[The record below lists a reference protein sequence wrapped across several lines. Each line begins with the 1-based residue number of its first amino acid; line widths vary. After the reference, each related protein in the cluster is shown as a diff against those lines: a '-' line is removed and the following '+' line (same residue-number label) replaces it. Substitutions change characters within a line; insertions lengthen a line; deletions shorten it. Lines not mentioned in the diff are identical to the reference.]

1 MLQQYVEYKQRYP
14 DCLILFQ
21 VGDFYEIFY
30 DDAVQVARTINLTLT
45 SRDRSS
51 TQPTP
56 MCGVPIATLDGYLDR
71 LVAAG
76 FSCAVVS
83 QLLAGDDPA
92 AKAGVPRKL
101 TRMVTPGIRILAGP
115 QASAADA
122 LCVAVAVSPD
132 GQEAAYAASDVQ
144 TGRIVVSDE
153 IPLAQLAPELQVLA
167 PTEVLLPSM
176 VEGKPLDRRAGWVRR
191 LEHGLSGAPLKFR
204 SGPLA
209 QALQAAGSRD
219 LQTLSGFSAL
229 SPLVKRAVWG
239 LVDYIDETTVS
250 GRLALLEVSR
260 RALQHGMRIDAG
272 ARRNLELV
280 RNARDGGVSGT
291 LFSVLNHTAS
301 EAGARLLRH
310 WLVEPLSECSPI
322 GARLD
327 AVEALKGNSIERQN
341 LRDAL
346 LNLSDIER
354 IVSRIELGVVSPRE
368 LGALRDALRVA
379 EAIRLGGARLSPLL
393 KELIDDLPATEF
405 GASTKTSSPHSST
418 RELLEKT
425 LAERL
430 PLVLSDGGVIRQGW
444 NAELDAF
451 RELKQGSTAWM
462 DAFEEQERSRTG
474 ISSLKIKSNN
484 MLGFFIEITRANLH
498 RVPSDYTRRQS
509 TAQQERFTTDALRQ
523 REVEFSGAEQKELAL
538 EKQLFEELRAGLLKS
553 VAPLR
558 KVAAVLSALDVLAA
572 LAEVAER
579 EGFVRPIVDDSGV
592 LEVKEGRH
600 PVIAR
605 LLRGNFVANDLA
617 LEALSRRSLII
628 TGPNMGGKSTYLRQ
642 AALLVI
648 MAQVGSF
655 VAAKSARVGV
665 VDQVFAR
672 IGASDNLAE
681 GESTFMVEMREMS
694 HIVRSATERSLL
706 LIDEVGRGTAT
717 TDGLVLAQSILE
729 WIVTETK
736 ARTLFATHFHELT
749 ALASPH
755 PAIANLSVTS
765 VEEGDDVVFTHHLKE
780 GPASKSY
787 GIEVAKLAG
796 LPPAIIDR
804 ARELFK
810 SALQSESPAS
820 GTAPGALSPRGKSS
834 PSTQQLALFG
844 GASADSKTLEE
855 GREAK
860 KQLMAIKKRLGE
872 VAVDSTTPLQALG
885 VLSELCEK
893 WGKGR

>member
-45 SRDRSS
+45 SRDKSS
-51 TQPTP
+51 ATPTP
-56 MCGVPIATLDGYLDR
+56 MCGVPIATLDGYLER

-92 AKAGVPRKL
+92 SKGGVPRKL
-101 TRMVTPGIRILAGP
+101 TRMVTPGIRILSGP
-115 QASAADA
+115 QASSADA

-132 GQEAAYAASDVQ
+132 GQEAAFAASDVQ
-144 TGRIVVSDE
+144 TGQIIVSDE
-153 IPLAQLAPELQVLA
+153 MPLADLPSELQVIA
-167 PTEVLLPSM
+167 PSEVLLPNL

-219 LQTLSGFSAL
+219 LKALKGFSAL

-250 GRLALLEVSR
+250 GRLALSEVTR
-260 RALQHGMRIDAG
+260 KALKAGMRIDAS

-280 RNARDGGVSGT
+280 KNARDGGTSGT
-291 LFSVLNHTAS
+291 LFSVLNLTVS

-310 WLVEPLSECSPI
+310 WIVEPLASRAEI
-322 GARLD
+322 LARLD
-327 AVEALKGNSIERQN
+327 AVEALKNNTRERQN
-341 LRDAL
+341 MRDAL

-368 LGALRDALRVA
+368 FGALRDALRTA
-379 EAIRLGGARLSPLL
+379 EKVHAGEGRLSPLL
-393 KELIDDLPATEF
+393 KTLIDELPSREIL
-405 GASTKTSSPHSST
+405 SPGSA
-418 RELLEKT
+418 RDLLEKT

-430 PLVLSDGGVIRQGW
+430 PLVLSDGGVIRTGW
-444 NAELDAF
+444 NADLD
-451 RELKQGSTAWM
+451 RIRDLKRGSTEWM
-462 DAFEEQERSRTG
+462 EAFEEQEKARTG

-484 MLGFFIEITRANLH
+484 MLGFFIEITRANVH
-498 RVPSDYTRRQS
+498 RVPADYIRRQS
-509 TAQQERFTTDALRQ
+509 TAQQERFTTDALRE
-523 REVEFSGAEQKELAL
+523 REKEFSGAEQKELAL
-538 EKQLFEELRAGLLKS
+538 EKQLFEELRLALVPS
-553 VAPLR
+553 IAALR
-558 KVAAVLSALDVLAA
+558 KVATILSTLDVLSTF
-572 LAEVAER
+572 AEVAER
-579 EGFVRPIVDDSGV
+579 EGFVRPVVDDSGV
-592 LEVKEGRH
+592 LEVREGRH

-605 LLRGNFVANDLA
+605 LLRGSFVANDLS
-617 LEALSRRSLII
+617 LKDDTRRSLII

-648 MAQVGSF
+648 MAQMGSF
-655 VAAKSARVGV
+655 VAAASAHVGI

-694 HIVRSATERSLL
+694 HIVKSATGRSLL

-729 WIVTETK
+729 WIVSETK

-749 ALASPH
+749 ALAATH
-755 PAIANLSVTS
+755 PSIANLSVTS
-765 VEEGDDVVFTHHLKE
+765 IEEGDDVVFTHHLKE

-796 LPPAIIDR
+796 LPESIVDR
-804 ARELFK
+804 ARDLFREAQQNEMPGK
-810 SALQSESPAS
+810 AKNSGMKGAGSSPQLPLFGA
-820 GTAPGALSPRGKSS
+820 APGN
-834 PSTQQLALFG
+834 
-844 GASADSKTLEE
+844 SKAVEE
-855 GREAK
+855 GKKAQKDLAAIK
-860 KQLMAIKKRLGE
+860 KQLSEIPINE
-872 VAVDSTTPLQALG
+872 TTPLQALRL
-885 VLSELCEK
+885 LSELCEG
-893 WGKGR
+893 WGRK